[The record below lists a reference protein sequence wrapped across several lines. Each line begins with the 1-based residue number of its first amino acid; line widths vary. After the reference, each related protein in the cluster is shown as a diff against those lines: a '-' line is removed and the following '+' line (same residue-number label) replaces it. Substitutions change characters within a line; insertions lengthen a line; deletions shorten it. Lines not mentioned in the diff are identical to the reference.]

1 MRRFFQYL
9 KPFSLMVVTV
19 MILVLLQSLAELAL
33 PSLMADI
40 VDKGIARGDTSLIWR
55 TGGRMLLIA
64 LGGTA
69 CAILG
74 GYLSARVSNGY
85 GRDLRSAVFSHA
97 TALTLYEFDKVGT
110 ASLITRTTN
119 DITHVQ
125 MVILMTLRIVISA
138 PMMFIGGIIMAFS
151 KDPRLSLLLVAVLP
165 VIALLVYI
173 VSKKGMPLFKALQ
186 KKLDKLNLVLREGL
200 SGVRVIRAFDRTDY
214 ETQRFDEAN
223 KDLTQTT
230 VRVNRIMAALMPLMT
245 LTLNFVTIAIIWVGS
260 HRIDAGYLEV
270 GGLMAFIQYA
280 MHILMSLVMV
290 SMIFVML
297 PRASVSA
304 SRINEVLDLTPE
316 MAAASTSSSKISGG
330 HRMNPSSMRSDPL
343 EVTGEGH
350 EAPGAD
356 VAEFTACS
364 EPLEVTGE
372 GHEAPGADVAE
383 FTACGFTNIQSGDV
397 SAQEQFQIQG
407 TVEFRNVTFSYPGAE
422 HPALSDVS
430 FLAKPGEVTG
440 IVGGTG
446 SGKSTLVN
454 LIPRFYDVDSGQI
467 LIDGIDIRELPH
479 ESLRNHI
486 GLVPQRAVL
495 FSGTVADNI
504 RYGKQDA
511 TDEEVRW
518 AAEIAQALNF
528 VSKMP
533 DGFDS
538 YIAQGGTN
546 VSGGQKQRLCIAR
559 ALVRRPQI
567 FIFDDSFS
575 ALDFRTDA
583 RLRAALRR
591 QTANATMF
599 VVAQRVSTV
608 MDADRIIVLDEG
620 RVTGIGT
627 HKELLKTCRVYREIV
642 YSQLSEEEI
651 A

>member
-1 MRRFFQYL
+1 MKRFFQYL
-9 KPFSLMVVTV
+9 KPFSLMVITV
-19 MILVLLQSLAELAL
+19 MFLVLFQSLAELAL

-40 VDKGIARGDTSLIWR
+40 VDRGIARGDTSLIWR

-69 CAILG
+69 CAILA
-74 GYLSARVSNGY
+74 GYLSARVSTGY
-85 GRDLRSAVFSHA
+85 GRNLRSAVFSHA
-97 TALTLYEFDKVGT
+97 TGLSLHEFDKVGT

-119 DITHVQ
+119 DIRHVQ

-173 VSKKGMPLFKALQ
+173 ASKKGMPLFRALQ
-186 KKLDKLNLVLREGL
+186 NKLDRLNLILREGL
-200 SGVRVIRAFDRTDY
+200 TGVRVIRAFDRINY

-223 KDLTQTT
+223 KDLTQTA

-245 LTLNFVTIAIIWVGS
+245 LVLNFMTIAIIWIGS
-260 HRIDAGYLEV
+260 QRIDAGHLEV

-290 SMIFVML
+290 SMIFVMF

-304 SRINEVLDLTPE
+304 TRINEVLDLTPE
-316 MAAASTSSSKISGG
+316 MAGAVTESSQISRG
-330 HRMNPSSMRSDPL
+330 HKTAPPS
-343 EVTGEGH
+343 
-350 EAPGAD
+350 EAPSD
-356 VAEFTACS
+356 RLPVAEETEFKDFYLES
-364 EPLEVTGE
+364 KPSGPVQEDEP
-372 GHEAPGADVAE
+372 
-383 FTACGFTNIQSGDV
+383 
-397 SAQEQFQIQG
+397 FQVQG
-407 TVEFRNVTFSYPGAE
+407 VVEFQDVTFSYPGAE
-422 HPALSDVS
+422 QPALSEVS
-430 FLAKPGEVTG
+430 FTANPGEVTA
-440 IVGGTG
+440 IIGGTG

-454 LIPRFYDVDSGQI
+454 LIPRFYDVDKGQI
-467 LIDGIDIRELPH
+467 LIDGMDIRNLPH
-479 ESLRNHI
+479 EVLREQI
-486 GLVPQRAVL
+486 GLVPQSAVL
-495 FSGTVADNI
+495 FSGTVAENI
-504 RYGKQDA
+504 RYGKEDA
-511 TDEEVRW
+511 ADEEVKW
-518 AAEIAQALNF
+518 AAEIAQAADF
-528 VSKMP
+528 VSQMP
-533 DGFDS
+533 EGFDS

-546 VSGGQKQRLCIAR
+546 LSGGQKQRLCIAR

-591 QTANATMF
+591 QTKSTTMF

-620 RVTGIGT
+620 KIVGNAT